1 MRRSTEKKGGSK
13 LKTLLKVISSDSE
26 SQFEDMVNE
35 FTWSDKHVIHN
46 INFTSSTSPYN
57 EGVITTFTAFI
68 KYNNVL

>member
-1 MRRSTEKKGGSK
+1 MISWFQPEGGNS
-13 LKTLLKVISSDSE
+13 LNSHLKVISSDSE

-35 FTWSDKHVIHN
+35 FTWSDKRVIHGV
-46 INFTSSTSPYN
+46 NFTSSTSPYN